1 MDKQYIEIAKEFSN
15 EIRKLYPEINI
26 TSIRFVSIT
35 EQQEVE
41 ISAMPYN
48 LEDAKYAIVICDFE
62 YPFHRGFYS
71 NFFVLFIDNK
81 GRATNKLEING
92 WKMWFDEPV
101 TGGKRS
107 PVRHCFIQKD
117 DLKIDINCTE
127 CDLTTDIAP
136 LWKTFVAVFESS
148 STDEVRKHLEPY
160 AISNTVYLYKIVRD
174 YKAKR
179 NNAYKYIYP

>member
-15 EIRKLYPEINI
+15 EIRKQYPEINI

-48 LEDAKYAIVICDFE
+48 LEDAKYAIIICDFD
-62 YPFHRGFYS
+62 YPFHRSFCS
-71 NFFVLFIDNK
+71 NFFVLFINNK
-81 GRATNKLEING
+81 GRASNKLEING
-92 WKMWFDEPV
+92 WQLWFDEPV

-107 PVRHCFIQKD
+107 PARHCYMKKD

-127 CDLTTDIAP
+127 CDITTDIVQ
-136 LWKTFVAVFESS
+136 LWKVYVQVFESS
-148 STDEVRKHLEPY
+148 SIEEVKKYFEPY
-160 AISNTVYLYKIVRD
+160 SVSNTVYLYKIVRD
-174 YKAKR
+174 FKTIK
-179 NNAYKYIYP
+179 K